1 LRTYHTHTLTNCLL
15 TCPSTCIRLANAGD
29 VSDDAELEGLELLDL
44 PSPSSSSSSSGG
56 GDSEDEEDATP
67 RPHSRPGQQ
76 QRSDEAESG
85 SDIDLDLEQIIAGSD
100 EDEEDDHGGFGEDD
114 DDEDAAAVM
123 VPGSTKRQGRSSGKG
138 SGALFA
144 AADDYEDFF
153 KQFEAD
159 ATAAEKAEQD
169 VDEPRSAQAP
179 ASMVQRKRGG
189 GRAHRAKRMR
199 T

>member
-1 LRTYHTHTLTNCLL
+1 MCDNPGTRR
-15 TCPSTCIRLANAGD
+15 SR
-29 VSDDAELEGLELLDL
+29 
-44 PSPSSSSSSSGG
+44 GG
-56 GDSEDEEDATP
+56 GGGGEVEDEDEGTP

-169 VDEPRSAQAP
+169 GDEPRSAQAP
-179 ASMVQRKRGG
+179 ASMAQRKRGG